1 MTINILKIC
10 PYVIDPNFNNFSMSF
25 LFDSVYGGNL
35 TFIGYGLTAFV
46 LQILFGLLNPIK
58 PDYPWNLPYPL
69 LPTPPKGS

>member
-1 MTINILKIC
+1 
-10 PYVIDPNFNNFSMSF
+10 MSF